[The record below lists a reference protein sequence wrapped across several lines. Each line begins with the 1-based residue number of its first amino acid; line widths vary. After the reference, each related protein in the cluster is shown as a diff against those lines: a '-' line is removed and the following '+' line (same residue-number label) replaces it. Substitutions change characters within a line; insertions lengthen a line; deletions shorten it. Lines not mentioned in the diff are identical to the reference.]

1 MINTIINTRLRTAI
15 SLHGALHGFI
25 QGKGMGTAMTE
36 AKLAQQLPGIFHE
49 PIITTWYC
57 PVNYTMW
64 ILLDTSSDVLLIS
77 PMVHLV

>member
-1 MINTIINTRLRTAI
+1 MINTIINNRLRTAI

-49 PIITTWYC
+49 PFLQ
-57 PVNYTMW
+57 V
-64 ILLDTSSDVLLIS
+64 LLDVKKAY
-77 PMVHLV
+77 